1 MSPSVPV
8 VPPAR
13 VRVVPA
19 VPAVLTVLA
28 LLALL
33 VPLGACRVEEESPD
47 VADGVGA
54 EAPEGDVPGGTC
66 KDTWAQGFAAD
77 SCTLANGDAPPVEP
91 LDWPNVCNP
100 QLNGWRP
107 VQQSFD
113 QLSWRSFLYESW
125 PAGADGKPD
134 GGQPI
139 GVAQGGD
146 FAPVVWERYADAS
159 SLFGAGAAE
168 LAASDYGRAAAPPEG
183 CSADGPRVLSMTS
196 KFPLEAVQAVREV
209 LGAEAPAEGE
219 LLEGLQSIDQAFR
232 GPLYP
237 QGPEG
242 PSGLWP
248 VFYEIRINQA
258 EYDAIVAA
266 GAQDKTPAELNC
278 TGAYATDDC
287 TPFSFPIGSTEIKA
301 AWKVL
306 SDDEVASGRFFHQDL
321 QVVDPVS
328 GACSVQPMGLVGLH
342 IARKVEAAV
351 IGPDLR
357 KNTWAWATFEQ
368 VDNVPPVGSDGSG
381 GTYSFFD
388 PSCTPAVDAAT
399 CAGVT
404 TPNPDPQYQCCP
416 NLYRYAS
423 GTVPQNPTP
432 DQVTRIDSPPA
443 GTESCNAVYDPLEKG
458 VFDHYT
464 LVTTQWPQASD
475 GPHPPTVTPTH
486 SRNAVIETYFTSWQ
500 GSTQVNTSS
509 CMGCHS
515 GAQAVDMSYLFL
527 GNADE

>member
-1 MSPSVPV
+1 MIGKSFVSRWTY
-8 VPPAR
+8 AC
-13 VRVVPA
+13 A
-19 VPAVLTVLA
+19 VLA
-28 LLALL
+28 LVLTFT
-33 VPLGACRVEEESPD
+33 GCRAAEDDSDSAGPVATESP
-47 VADGVGA
+47 
-54 EAPEGDVPGGTC
+54 APDTSGGIDC
-66 KDTWAQGFAAD
+66 KDSWAQGFDAN
-77 SCTLANGDAPPVEP
+77 SCTMADGSAPPVQP

-100 QLNGWRP
+100 QLNGWKP

-125 PAGADGKPD
+125 PAGSDGQPD
-134 GGQPI
+134 ASQPI
-139 GVAQGGD
+139 GVAQEGD
-146 FAPVVWERYADAS
+146 FAPVVWETYADAS
-159 SLFGAGAAE
+159 SLFGEQSAE
-168 LAASDYGRAAAPPEG
+168 LTAADFGSAAPVPEG

-196 KFPLEAVQAVREV
+196 KFPHESIRAVRSA
-209 LGAEAPAEGE
+209 LSANTAEEGEGE

-237 QGPEG
+237 QGPPG

-248 VFYEIRINQA
+248 VFYEIRINQT

-266 GAQDKTPAELNC
+266 GAQDKSPAELNC
-278 TGAYATDDC
+278 TGTYETDDC

-306 SDDEVASGRFFHQDL
+306 SEEEVASGRFFHQDL
-321 QVVDPVS
+321 QVKDPVS

-342 IARKVEAAV
+342 IARKVQAAV

-368 VDNVPPVGSDGSG
+368 VDNVPPVGGDGSG

-399 CAGVT
+399 CAAVT
-404 TPNPDPQYQCCP
+404 TPNPDPQYQCCE
-416 NLYRYAS
+416 NLYRYAA

-432 DQVTRIDSPPA
+432 DQVTRIDEPPA
-443 GTESCNAVYDPLEKG
+443 GTVSCNAVYDPLEKG

-464 LVTTQWPQASD
+464 LVTTQWPKGSD
-475 GPHPPTVTPTH
+475 GPGAPTVTPTH
-486 SRNAVIETYFTSWQ
+486 SRNAVIETYFTEWQ
-500 GSTQVNTSS
+500 DGAQVNTSS

-515 GAQAVDMSYLFL
+515 GPSAVDMSYLFL
-527 GNADE
+527 DNTGAGGS